1 MTKTIDL
8 NSDMGESFGAWVMG
22 DDSALLQCV
31 SSANLACGFHAGDP
45 MTMRKVVRDAHARG
59 VAIGAHP
66 GLPDLQGF
74 GRRAMAMTPDEIY
87 ALTVYQV
94 GALAAFAKTC
104 GTRLNH
110 VKTHGA
116 LYHMTVVDPSLADAF
131 ADAVRDVDA
140 SLLLTV
146 STPSMINAAER
157 AGLRMIH
164 EVYADRSYQADGTL
178 TPRSKPNAMI
188 TDADQS
194 IAQVR
199 RMVHEGSVVA
209 LDGTVVPV
217 RADTICVH
225 GDQPGAVEFAQRLR
239 AGLQADGIEIRAPS

>member
-1 MTKTIDL
+1 MKSIDL

-22 DDSALLQCV
+22 DDTALLHCV
-31 SSANLACGFHAGDP
+31 TSANLACGFHAGDP
-45 MTMRKVVRDAHARG
+45 MTMRKVVREATALG

-94 GALAAFAKTC
+94 GALAAFAKTA

-116 LYHMTVVDPSLADAF
+116 LYHMTVVDPSLAVAF
-131 ADAVRDVDA
+131 AEAVRDVDP

-146 STPSMINAAER
+146 SVPSMVLAAEK

-164 EVYADRSYQADGTL
+164 EVYADRSYQPDGTL

-188 TDADQS
+188 TDVEQS

-199 RMVHEGSVVA
+199 HMVHEGSVVA